1 MPLRSHLRVPA
12 PAWRR
17 AGAVAALVAVLGGL
31 ATCTVAA
38 QSVPR
43 VGGAPRA
50 EEGIHWRQLKP
61 AQREALKPL
70 EHDWAGID
78 AQRKQKWLQIAD
90 RLPNMPPDERSRV
103 QTRMTEWA
111 RMTPEQR
118 GQARMRFEE
127 ARQLP
132 AADRRTRWEAYQALS
147 PEEKHQLAARAAA
160 RNPAA
165 PASPTHVTPAA
176 RVIDGAHADAA
187 QPKSNIV
194 PNPAFAM
201 PPRPVAPTVVQA
213 APGATTTLITR
224 RPTPPPHQQT
234 GVPKVAA
241 TPEFVNRT
249 TLLPKRGPQGAAM
262 RAVPPVDAAAA
273 TRR

>member
-1 MPLRSHLRVPA
+1 MPLRSHLRAPA

-17 AGAVAALVAVLGGL
+17 AGVLAVLVAALGGVATL
-31 ATCTVAA
+31 AFAA
-38 QSVPR
+38 PTLPR
-43 VGGAPRA
+43 TSSPRA
-50 EEGIHWRQLKP
+50 EEGIRWSKLKP
-61 AQREALKPL
+61 AQREVLKPL
-70 EHDWAGID
+70 EQDWAGID
-78 AQRKQKWLQIAD
+78 AQRKLKWLQIAD
-90 RLPNMPPDERSRV
+90 RLPNMPPDERARV

-132 AADRRTRWEAYQALS
+132 AEDRRLRWEAYQALS
-147 PEEKHQLAARAAA
+147 PEEKHQFAARAAAA
-160 RNPAA
+160 RNPATSGSSAHLAAA
-165 PASPTHVTPAA
+165 PRVT
-176 RVIDGAHADAA
+176 DGAHADLA

-194 PNPAFAM
+194 PNPAFAV
-201 PPRPVAPTVVQA
+201 PSRPVAPTVVQA
-213 APGATTTLITR
+213 APGATTTLVTR

-262 RAVPPVDAAAA
+262 RSVPPPDGASAG
-273 TRR
+273 RH